1 MRTAN
6 FSAAV
11 TTALDDFIHKSLK
24 DEQIECIRIIS
35 LEEAVLPLLP
45 TAFGK
50 SVTTGGLRYVV
61 AIKYLL
67 TYKMNYRN
75 LKHKT
80 NGRKRFRKG
89 RFKRQIKANKTPD
102 MNRLT
107 FHLTYRSFTFACL
120 V

>member
-6 FSAAV
+6 FFAAL

-24 DEQIECIRIIS
+24 DEQTECIRIIS

-50 SVTTGGLRYVV
+50 SVTTGGLRYVF

-75 LKHKT
+75 T
-80 NGRKRFRKG
+80 
-89 RFKRQIKANKTPD
+89 
-102 MNRLT
+102 
-107 FHLTYRSFTFACL
+107 
-120 V
+120 